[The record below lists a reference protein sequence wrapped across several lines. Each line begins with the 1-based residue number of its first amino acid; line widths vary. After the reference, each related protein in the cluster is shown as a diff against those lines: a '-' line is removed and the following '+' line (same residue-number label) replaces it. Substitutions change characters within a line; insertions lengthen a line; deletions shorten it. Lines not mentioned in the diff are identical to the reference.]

1 MPAAPS
7 IPSRR
12 TNERSTRASGWCMTE
27 YQGKLAK
34 AGLTMTSMTFEQKSI
49 RLLETYF
56 EDSRRLGAEDF
67 GREHGEAFLVHHGS
81 VGRFEP
87 PEGLKHTIKVEGAVT
102 SSAIPFNPKRD
113 FAVFPVRHGAAG
125 ASEED
130 LIWVGRSDE
139 NDVVIPDESVS
150 AVHAFIR
157 KGEGGGL
164 YLQDMNSLNGSFI
177 NNETV
182 PPQGMGE
189 PVELESGARVRFG
202 TVKLTFLKTAEF
214 LNLVAQLRD

>member
-1 MPAAPS
+1 MAR
-7 IPSRR
+7 I
-12 TNERSTRASGWCMTE
+12 
-27 YQGKLAK
+27 
-34 AGLTMTSMTFEQKSI
+34 TFEKKNV

-67 GREHGEAFLVHHGS
+67 IREHGGAFLVHHGP
-81 VGRFEP
+81 VGEFEP
-87 PEGLKHTIKVEGAVT
+87 PEDLKNTIKIESSAEGAAT
-102 SSAIPFNPKRD
+102 GSAMPFNPKKD
-113 FAVFPVRHGAAG
+113 FAVFPILHGAAG

-130 LIWVGRSDE
+130 LIWVGRSEE

-157 KGEGGGL
+157 KGDEGGL

-189 PVELESGARVRFG
+189 PVELQSGARVRFG
-202 TVKLTFLKTAEF
+202 SVKLTFLKTPEF
-214 LNLVAQLRD
+214 LNLVTQLRE

>member
-1 MPAAPS
+1 M
-7 IPSRR
+7 
-12 TNERSTRASGWCMTE
+12 TRII
-27 YQGKLAK
+27 
-34 AGLTMTSMTFEQKSI
+34 FEEKSL
-49 RLLETYF
+49 RPLEAYF

-67 GREHGEAFLVHHGS
+67 GRQHGEAFLVHHGPM
-81 VGRFEP
+81 GKFEQLDDLKSTMKM
-87 PEGLKHTIKVEGAVT
+87 EGGSKGAVT
-102 SSAIPFNPKRD
+102 SSDVPFNPKKD

-130 LIWVGRSDE
+130 LIWLGRSEE

-164 YLQDMNSLNGSFI
+164 FLQDMNSMNGSFL

-202 TVKLTFLKTAEF
+202 TVKLTFLKTPEF
-214 LNLVAQLRD
+214 LSLVTQLRD

>member
-1 MPAAPS
+1 M
-7 IPSRR
+7 
-12 TNERSTRASGWCMTE
+12 TR
-27 YQGKLAK
+27 
-34 AGLTMTSMTFEQKSI
+34 MTFEQKSVS
-49 RLLETYF
+49 LLEAYF
-56 EDSRRLGAEDF
+56 EDSRRLGAHDF
-67 GREHGEAFLVHHGS
+67 RREHGEAFLVHHGP
-81 VGRFEP
+81 VGQFEP
-87 PEGLKHTIKVEGAVT
+87 PEDLRDTIKLEGGAEGAVT
-102 SSAIPFNPKRD
+102 SSEIPFNPRKD

-130 LIWVGRSDE
+130 LIWVGRSEE

-157 KGEGGGL
+157 RGESGAL

-189 PVELESGARVRFG
+189 PIELESGARVRFG
-202 TVKLTFLKTAEF
+202 SVRLTFLKTAEF
-214 LNLVAQLRD
+214 LNLVAQLRE